1 MRIQRSPTPKS
12 PRRGFAALRNRNF
25 RLYLSGQTV
34 SQAGTWMQTVGQAW
48 LVLHLTDSGTA
59 LGLVIA
65 LQALPVLLFA
75 PLGGLVADRVNKRK
89 LLIGTQVGAAA
100 PAFALWLLTTTGDVR
115 LWMVYLVAA
124 ALGFV
129 NVFDNPARQAF
140 ILDVVGA
147 DSLTSA
153 VSLNNVNFNAARILG
168 PALAGVTIATIGIG
182 PCFLF
187 NALSYGA
194 VVIALLAMRQDE
206 LHPSLS
212 QVRGRHQL
220 RDGLA
225 YVRRTPELF
234 VPICMMFLVGT
245 MTYETQVTIPL
256 LAKHT
261 FRGDAA
267 TFSAMTVAMGIGAV
281 VGGMLIAIH
290 LSATRGNLL
299 RVTALLGFVTV
310 LSAAAPNL
318 PVELG
323 VLTVLGASSVAF
335 LAVANS
341 TLQLSSPPAMRG
353 RVMSL
358 WSMAFIGSSL
368 IGAPIVG
375 AIGQHLDPRWAVFV
389 GGAAPLAAAAMAWPA
404 LRRMPGGLTTVPRHR
419 PAVA

>member
-1 MRIQRSPTPKS
+1 MRSR
-12 PRRGFAALRNRNF
+12 RRGFAALRNRNF
-25 RLYLSGQTV
+25 RLYLLGQTV
-34 SQAGTWMQTVGQAW
+34 SQAGTWMQIVGQAW

-59 LGLVIA
+59 LGVVIA

-75 PLGGLVADRVNKRK
+75 PLGGLVADRVDKRK
-89 LLIGTQVGAAA
+89 LLIATQVGAAM
-100 PAFALWLLTTTGDVR
+100 PALALWLLTATHSVE
-115 LWMVYLVAA
+115 LWMVYVVAT

-140 ILDVVGA
+140 VLDIVGA
-147 DSLTSA
+147 DDLTSA

-168 PALAGVTIATIGIG
+168 PALAGITIDTIGIG

-194 VVIALLAMRQDE
+194 VIIALLAMRQSE
-206 LHPSLS
+206 LHPSVP
-212 QVRGRHQL
+212 QERGRHQL

-245 MTYETQVTIPL
+245 LTYETQVTIPL

-261 FRGDAA
+261 FHGDAG

-281 VGGMLIAIH
+281 VGGMLIAVH
-290 LSATRGNLL
+290 LTATRGNLL
-299 RVTALLGFVTV
+299 RVTAVLGLITV
-310 LSAAAPNL
+310 LSAAAPTL
-318 PVELG
+318 GSELV

-341 TLQLSSPPAMRG
+341 TLQLSAPAAMRG

-358 WSMAFIGSSL
+358 WTVAFLGSSL
-368 IGAPIVG
+368 VGAPLVG
-375 AIGQHLDPRWAVFV
+375 AVGQRFDPRLAVLV
-389 GGAAPLAAAAMAWPA
+389 GGVAPLLAAAVAWPA
-404 LRRMPGGLTTVPRHR
+404 LRRLPGGLHTVPSPHVV
-419 PAVA
+419 VA

>member
-1 MRIQRSPTPKS
+1 MRS
-12 PRRGFAALRNRNF
+12 RRQGFAALRNRNF
-25 RLYLSGQTV
+25 RLYLLGQTV
-34 SQAGTWMQTVGQAW
+34 SQAGTWMQTVAQAW

-59 LGLVIA
+59 LGVVIA

-75 PLGGLVADRVNKRK
+75 PLGGLLADRVDKRR
-89 LLIGTQVGAAA
+89 LLIFTQVGAAV
-100 PAFALWLLTTTGDVR
+100 PALALWALTTSGNVQ
-115 LWMVYLVAA
+115 LWMVYVLAA

-140 ILDVVGA
+140 VLDVVGPEN
-147 DSLTSA
+147 LTSA

-168 PALAGVTIATIGIG
+168 PALAGITIETIGIG

-187 NALSYGA
+187 NAVSYGA
-194 VVIALLAMRQDE
+194 VIIALLAMRSSE
-206 LHPSLS
+206 FYPSAS

-220 RDGLA
+220 RDGMI

-234 VPICMMFLVGT
+234 VPICMMLLVGT

-261 FRGDAA
+261 FNGDAG
-267 TFSAMTVAMGIGAV
+267 TFSAMTVAMGLGAV
-281 VGGMLIAIH
+281 VGGMLIAVH
-290 LSATRGNLL
+290 LSATRRNLL
-299 RVTALLGFVTV
+299 RVTAALGLVTV
-310 LSAAAPNL
+310 VSALAPTL
-318 PVELG
+318 ALELA

-341 TLQLSSPPAMRG
+341 TLQLSSPSAMRG

-368 IGAPIVG
+368 VGAPLVG
-375 AIGQHLDPRWAVFV
+375 AIGQHFDPRLAVLV
-389 GGAAPLAAAAMAWPA
+389 GGLAPLAAAAVAWPI
-404 LRRMPGGLTTVPRHR
+404 LRRLPGGLDTVPAGHL
-419 PAVA
+419 VVV

>member
-1 MRIQRSPTPKS
+1 MRST
-12 PRRGFAALRNRNF
+12 RRGFAALRNRNF
-25 RLYLSGQTV
+25 RLYLLGQTV
-34 SQAGTWMQTVGQAW
+34 SQAGTWMQVVGQAW

-59 LGLVIA
+59 LGVVIA

-75 PLGGLVADRVNKRK
+75 PLGGLVADRVDKRK
-89 LLIGTQVGAAA
+89 LLIATQVGAAM
-100 PAFALWLLTTTGDVR
+100 PALALWLLTASHNVE
-115 LWMVYLVAA
+115 LWMVYVVAT

-140 ILDVVGA
+140 VLDIVGA
-147 DSLTSA
+147 DDLTSA

-168 PALAGVTIATIGIG
+168 PALAGITIDTIGIG

-194 VVIALLAMRQDE
+194 VVVALLAMRQSE
-206 LHPSLS
+206 LHPS
-212 QVRGRHQL
+212 VPEARGRHQL

-245 MTYETQVTIPL
+245 LTYETQVTIPL

-261 FRGDAA
+261 FHGDAG

-281 VGGMLIAIH
+281 VGGMLIAVH
-290 LSATRGNLL
+290 LTATRGNLL
-299 RVTALLGFVTV
+299 RVTAVLGLITV
-310 LSAAAPNL
+310 LSAAAPTL
-318 PVELG
+318 GSELV

-341 TLQLSSPPAMRG
+341 TLQLSAPAVMRG

-358 WSMAFIGSSL
+358 WTVAFLGSSL
-368 IGAPIVG
+368 VGAPLVG
-375 AIGQHLDPRWAVFV
+375 AVGQHFDPRLAILV
-389 GGAAPLAAAAMAWPA
+389 GGVAPLLAAAAAWPA
-404 LRRMPGGLTTVPRHR
+404 LRRLPGGLHTVPSPHVV
-419 PAVA
+419 VA